1 MRNVCL
7 NVVVVVREA
16 NVVTT
21 GSRVARIWLC
31 DVDRVQTYRARG
43 LTFMGFKEA
52 KLVEVR
58 VLLLLLQHT

>member
-16 NVVTT
+16 NVTT
-21 GSRVARIWLC
+21 GSRVARIWLF

-43 LTFMGFKEA
+43 LQA
-52 KLVEVR
+52 LLSHPSILVEPGEVR
-58 VLLLLLQHT
+58 VF